1 MLRFQNKEDN
11 MNSLSVYDMAYL
23 VPVGGSVYHIY
34 NERDYVIKNQSL
46 IHWSNKIGAMA
57 ESIE

>member
-1 MLRFQNKEDN
+1 